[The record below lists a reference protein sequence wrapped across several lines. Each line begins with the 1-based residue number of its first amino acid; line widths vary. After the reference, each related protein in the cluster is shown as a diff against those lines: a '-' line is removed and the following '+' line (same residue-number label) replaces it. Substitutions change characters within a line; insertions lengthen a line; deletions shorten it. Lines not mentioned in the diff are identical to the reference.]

1 MTAHIPPDRA
11 LPNQEAVDLVIALQ
25 RCLTSF
31 HGRNDEPAI
40 LPPVDDER
48 LAALAKYREVRDMR
62 QEIFGRGL
70 FADPIW
76 DMMLALYEGELARRP
91 VSVARACKATGL
103 PIRSA
108 LQYVEIM
115 DERGLLLAPSHQEGA
130 RRLWLN
136 LSPIAIDAMTS
147 WLQLMFGANVTE
159 QDADAP
165 ER

>member
-1 MTAHIPPDRA
+1 MTVHIPQDRA
-11 LPNQEAVDLVIALQ
+11 LPNQEAVDLVVALQ
-25 RCLTSF
+25 RCLASF
-31 HGRNDEPAI
+31 HGQQDKPAV
-40 LPPVDDER
+40 LPPVDEER
-48 LAALAKYREVRDMR
+48 LAALARYREVRDMR

-76 DMMLALYEGELARRP
+76 DMLLTLYEGELAGRP

-115 DERGLLLAPSHQEGA
+115 DQRGLLLAPSHQQGA

-147 WLQLMFGANVTE
+147 WVQLMFGRSVP
-159 QDADAP
+159 QADAP
-165 ER
+165 